1 MPDTDTAV
9 TALKGNIGRFQ
20 MFAFGFG
27 SIIGSAWCVLAG
39 SWLAAAGPGGAVLGF
54 LAGGIVVCCIG
65 ACYAEL
71 TSRVPVTGTEF
82 SFALHIFGRPLAFL
96 VGWFVALAWICVTIF
111 EGLAIAWLFERFAPG
126 VPDVALYPV
135 FGNSVTRNQLI
146 IGLSGA
152 PLIALLNYHGGSL
165 LARFHSTL
173 TYGFIAMALGFVVLM
188 LFQGQ
193 ATNLQPLLPVTAPV
207 WWQGAL
213 GIFAQC
219 AFLLCGFQA
228 VSQLVEERAHHVSLG
243 LVFRI
248 LIMAIGAATVFY
260 CLVVT
265 ATATATPWLALPA
278 GSLAFVEA
286 VRTLSWGHV
295 LAPLVLLTAML
306 SLVKTWNGVFMMA
319 ARTLIALARNGFLPS
334 FFRRAPG
341 RSGVP
346 LPIVLAIL
354 IPNLMGVFLG
364 RGAIG
369 LLVDT
374 ITISL
379 VLGYAICC
387 VGLLVLRR
395 RDDPIH
401 PGVVTVGPVVL
412 AVGVIGSIAMAGAAL
427 VMPPIQLGGFPLV
440 YLVFPGWALIGALTY
455 FVMRGVRR
463 CSPEYP

>member
-1 MPDTDTAV
+1 MSDPVPAV
-9 TALKGNIGRFQ
+9 TALKGSIGRFQ

-27 SIIGSAWCVLAG
+27 SIIGSAWCVLVG
-39 SWLAAAGPGGAVLGF
+39 SWLASAGPGGAVIGF

-82 SFALHIFGRPLAFL
+82 SFTLHIFGRPLAFF
-96 VGWFVALAWICVTIF
+96 VGWFIALAWVCVTIF
-111 EGLAIAWLFERFAPG
+111 EGLAIAWLFERLAPG
-126 VPDVALYPV
+126 VPDAVLYSS
-135 FGNSVTRNQLI
+135 FGSNVTRNHLV
-146 IGLSGA
+146 IGLAGA
-152 PLIALLNYHGGSL
+152 PLIALLNYKGGSL

-188 LFQGQ
+188 LFQGH
-193 ATNLQPLLPVTAPV
+193 AVNLQPLLPAAAPV

-213 GIFAQC
+213 AIFAQC

-228 VSQLVEERAHHVSLG
+228 ISQLVEERAHYVSLA

-248 LIMAIGAATVFY
+248 LILAIGAATGFY
-260 CLVVT
+260 CLVVI
-265 ATATATPWLALPA
+265 ATGTVTPWASLPP

-286 VRTLSWGHV
+286 ARTLAWGHV

-334 FFRRAPG
+334 LFNRAPG

-346 LPIVLAIL
+346 APIVLAIL
-354 IPNLMGVFLG
+354 VANLTGVFLG

-387 VGLLVLRR
+387 VGLLQLRR
-395 RDDPIH
+395 REAVAQ
-401 PGVVTVGPVVL
+401 PGVVTVGPAVL
-412 AVGVIGSIAMAGAAL
+412 TVGVVGSTAMAGAAL
-427 VMPPIQLGGFPLV
+427 VMPPIQFGGFPPV
-440 YLVFPGWALIGALTY
+440 YLVFPAWALIGALI
-455 FVMRGVRR
+455 FFGMRAKRQ
-463 CSPEYP
+463 